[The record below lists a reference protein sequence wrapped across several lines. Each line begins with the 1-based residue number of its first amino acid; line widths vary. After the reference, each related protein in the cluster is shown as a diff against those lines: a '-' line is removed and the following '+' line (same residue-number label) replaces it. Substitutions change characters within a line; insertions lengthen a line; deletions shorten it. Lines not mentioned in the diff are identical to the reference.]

1 MQMQFWHAIQLYDA
15 FDAGSSL
22 RSEVVQIITEEL
34 RRKLELT
41 LFGYDIVVED
51 ATGMVHSCILQPT
64 DDMINCVALGL

>member
-1 MQMQFWHAIQLYDA
+1 MRSQRRTQQYAAIVV
-15 FDAGSSL
+15 GSSL

-51 ATGMVHSCILQPT
+51 ATGMVHYGVLQP
-64 DDMINCVALGL
+64 IQLP